1 MLGYSLNTPWC
12 IHRNNTRSSAAQAPY
27 YILISYYNSSTIP
40 KISAAINN
48 PPATNKLPAIK
59 RIPATIRML
68 DLIRDMRK
76 CLSDVSFGSILSK
89 ANAVKSDVEK

>member
-1 MLGYSLNTPWC
+1 MSK
-12 IHRNNTRSSAAQAPY
+12 A
-27 YILISYYNSSTIP
+27 
-40 KISAAINN
+40 
-48 PPATNKLPAIK
+48 PATNKLPVIK

-89 ANAVKSDVEK
+89 CDAVECDVEK